1 MYLNSES
8 TQLVHLFLR
17 EALHESNPDSVD
29 SDEVFIDFLRTKK
42 EMLKLHLLKCQNCGF
57 FFLRGKGRTK
67 ETMQQMQLKN
77 SSKMS
82 LQKKLV
88 FLKKQ
93 EGKEMSEKQI
103 LPILPQGDEAKTDEV
118 WPIRASS
125 ASLRSCSLTVGNEG
139 RVFGKCARTSMTTGM
154 MTAMTDVQ

>member
-1 MYLNSES
+1 M
-8 TQLVHLFLR
+8 
-17 EALHESNPDSVD
+17 
-29 SDEVFIDFLRTKK
+29 
-42 EMLKLHLLKCQNCGF
+42 